1 MPHFRHGVGFRGRP
15 PALTLRAAA
24 IFCAIRRVS
33 RRAILLLGLTVAD
46 QIVYHGNQT
55 IQFVIDLGHHHVV
68 SG

>member
-15 PALTLRAAA
+15 RALTLRAAA

-46 QIVYHGNQT
+46 HGNQT